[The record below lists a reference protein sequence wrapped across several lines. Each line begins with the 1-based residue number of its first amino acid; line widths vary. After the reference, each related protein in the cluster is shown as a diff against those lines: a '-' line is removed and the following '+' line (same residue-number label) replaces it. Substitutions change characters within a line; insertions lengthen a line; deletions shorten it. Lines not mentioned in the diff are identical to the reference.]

1 MNSHYN
7 KTTIRTSNNL
17 KNTLTTE
24 HEAIQNLNNTIQIIE
39 KTHNIL
45 RKNKTC
51 NTCAHSLGIIRGLK
65 KTIKKIEK
73 ANKNLKRGN
82 TKMSWRWGHWIC
94 RHENLDKLIR
104 NYHLISNSNHQIVNH
119 VAEHQ
124 QEIQAGLDD
133 WKKNS
138 KRIREEAITELAKL
152 AQEQKL
158 VDNPTN

>member
-17 KNTLTTE
+17 KNTLTTD

-45 RKNKTC
+45 KKKKTC

-82 TKMSWRWGHWIC
+82 TKMSRRWDHWIN
-94 RHENLDKLIR
+94 RHENLDRQIKD
-104 NYHLISNSNHQIVNH
+104 YQLISNSNHQIVNH
-119 VAEHQ
+119 AAVLQ
-124 QEIQAGLDD
+124 QEIQTGLDD
-133 WKKNS
+133 WKKDS
-138 KRIREEAITELAKL
+138 KRIRKEANTELAKL
-152 AQEQKL
+152 SQEQKS